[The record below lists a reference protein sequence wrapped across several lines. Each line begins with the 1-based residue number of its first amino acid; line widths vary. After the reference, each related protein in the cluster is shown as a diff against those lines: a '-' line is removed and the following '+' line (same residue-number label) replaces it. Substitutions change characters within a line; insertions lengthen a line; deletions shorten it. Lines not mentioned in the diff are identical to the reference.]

1 MMLVITLVAVM
12 SLFGCIYCIGKIV
25 DFRAEI
31 ASVNKKTVNA
41 KLTIDR
47 YRELDKSFGVGSKT
61 FYASKPI
68 IFLKA
73 GGDSEAITVY
83 RDKADNKIFAKPS
96 STDIVG
102 EWSKWKNTSKNYSVD
117 YTIKP
122 SDHAGYYTVHFEDK
136 LNGAAFDVLIVVQ

>member
-1 MMLVITLVAVM
+1 MLGITLVAVM
-12 SLFGCIYCIGKIV
+12 ISIYCISRLSGINN
-25 DFRAEI
+25 EI
-31 ASVNKKTVNA
+31 ASVEEKTADA

-73 GGDSEAITVY
+73 GGDSEAIIVY
-83 RDKADNKIFAKPS
+83 RDKADENITATRS

-102 EWSKWKNTSKNYSVD
+102 EWSQWKTTSKNYSID

-122 SDHAGYYTVHFEDK
+122 SDHADYYTVRFEDK
-136 LNGAAFDVLIVVQ
+136 LNGDAFDVLVVVQ